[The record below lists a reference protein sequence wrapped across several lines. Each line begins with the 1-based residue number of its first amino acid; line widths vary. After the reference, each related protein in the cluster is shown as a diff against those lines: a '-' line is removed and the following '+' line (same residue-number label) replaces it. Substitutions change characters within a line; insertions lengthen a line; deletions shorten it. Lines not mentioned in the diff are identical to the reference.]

1 MGIFG
6 NIPLFPPQASTF
18 AGQVDALYFFLTAV
32 SAFFSVLIAVM
43 IVVFAIRYRRSRHPE
58 AEQIEGSLVLEL
70 TWTFIPLGIAMVMF
84 AWGSWVYF
92 EQTRAPRGAME
103 IYIVG
108 KQWMWKAQHVEGPR
122 EINQLHVPAG
132 RDVKLIM
139 TSQDVI
145 HSYFIPAFR
154 TKADVIPGRYTSTWF
169 NATKPGRYH
178 LFCAEYCGT
187 QHSGMIGEV
196 VVMEP
201 SAYEEW
207 LAGGTGEGSLSSSGQ
222 KLFQELGCATCH
234 RSDTQGRGPNLVGL
248 FGKQVRLTD
257 GRTVVADESYLRE
270 SIMNPGTKIVSGF
283 TPIMPTFEG
292 QVSEE
297 SMIALVTYI
306 KSLQSAPQS
315 GTGAVQEGTAPPSM
329 TAPPNKNR

>member
-1 MGIFG
+1 MGIFN

-43 IVVFAIRYRRSRHPE
+43 IVVFAVRYRRSRHPE

-92 EQTRAPRGAME
+92 QQTRAPRGAME

-234 RSDTQGRGPNLVGL
+234 RSDTQGRGPNLVGV
-248 FGKQVRLTD
+248 FGKQVRLND

-315 GTGAVQEGTAPPSM
+315 GTGATQEGTTPANV

>member
-1 MGIFG
+1 MGIFN

-32 SAFFSVLIAVM
+32 SAFFAVLIAVM
-43 IVVFAIRYRRSRHPE
+43 IVVFAIRYSKSRHPE

-234 RSDTQGRGPNLVGL
+234 RSDTQGRGPNLVGV
-248 FGKQVRLTD
+248 FGKQVRLND

-315 GTGAVQEGTAPPSM
+315 GTGAMQEGTTPANV

>member
-1 MGIFG
+1 MGIFN

-43 IVVFAIRYRRSRHPE
+43 IVVFAVRYRRTRHPE

-92 EQTRAPRGAME
+92 QQTRAPRGAME

-234 RSDTQGRGPNLVGL
+234 RSDTQGRGPNLVGV
-248 FGKQVRLTD
+248 FGKQVRLND

-315 GTGAVQEGTAPPSM
+315 GTGAAQEGTTPANV

>member
-1 MGIFG
+1 MGIFN

-32 SAFFSVLIAVM
+32 SAFFAVLIAVM
-43 IVVFAIRYRRSRHPE
+43 IVVFAIRYSKSRHPE

-234 RSDTQGRGPNLVGL
+234 RSDTQGRGPNLVGV
-248 FGKQVRLTD
+248 FGKQVRLND

-292 QVSEE
+292 QVCEE

-315 GTGAVQEGTAPPSM
+315 GTGAAQEATTPANV

>member
-1 MGIFG
+1 MGLLR
-6 NIPLFPPQASTF
+6 NIPLFPPEASTL
-18 AGQVDALYFFLTAV
+18 AGRVDGLYFFLTAV
-32 SAFFSVLIAVM
+32 SAFFAVLIAVM
-43 IVVFAIRYRRSRHPE
+43 IAVFAIRYRKSRHRE
-58 AEQIEGSLVLEL
+58 AEQIEGSLLLEM
-70 TWTFIPLGIAMVMF
+70 TWTFIPLAIAMVMF
-84 AWGSWVYF
+84 GWGSWIYF
-92 EQTRAPRGAME
+92 DQTRAPRGAME

-145 HSYFIPAFR
+145 HSYYIPAFR

-169 NATKPGRYH
+169 HATKPGRYH
-178 LFCAEYCGT
+178 LFCAEFCGT

-201 SAYEEW
+201 SAYEDW

-248 FGKQVRLTD
+248 FGKQVLLSD
-257 GRTVVADESYLRE
+257 GRTVVADESYIRE
-270 SIMNPGTKIVSGF
+270 SILNPGTKVVSGF
-283 TPIMPTFEG
+283 NPIMPTFEG

-297 SMIALVTYI
+297 GLIGLVTYI
-306 KSLQSAPQS
+306 KSLQGAPQT
-315 GTGAVQEGTAPPSM
+315 GTGGAQQGITPTTMPAP
-329 TAPPNKNR
+329 ANKNR